1 MKAHLHKHKQ
11 EQEYNAKHGNCNNLL
26 RQKGAPCPGFSQ
38 EKSSVLLSTLSQ
50 QVQFLSLKADGVVVT
65 ASGGMGFLTEQR
77 AIALQGQ
84 TSPSKLLKSRRGL
97 DSTETLICRVH
108 ANAYKTILISSIKAV
123 LGSP

>member
-1 MKAHLHKHKQ
+1 M
-11 EQEYNAKHGNCNNLL
+11 
-26 RQKGAPCPGFSQ
+26 
-38 EKSSVLLSTLSQ
+38 LLSTLSQ